1 MVPDGSCALKL
12 PPFEYASPG
21 TVDDAVALLA
31 ERDGEAS
38 VLAGGQ
44 SLVPLMALRLA
55 RPELLVDI
63 NRVAGLD
70 RVERVDGHVV
80 IGACVR
86 HAELERGSGESAAVP
101 LLARAAPLIGHFQIR
116 NRGTLCGALT
126 HADAAAEWPTVAVT
140 LDAEIEVRSASGVRW
155 IPATEFFLGPFM
167 TALEPGDLVTSV
179 RFPVWSPGAGFAI
192 EEFARRSGD
201 FAIAGVA
208 CGIEVDGGR
217 VSRCAIG
224 LLGMASAAR
233 RADTAER
240 AILGAAVTELDP
252 EELGRLALADA
263 EPPTDIHASS
273 RYRRRVGAALTTRA
287 LATALKEAS
296 RA

>member
-126 HADAAAEWPTVAVT
+126 HADAAAEWPLVAVT
-140 LDAEIEVRSASGVRW
+140 LDAVVELRSAARSRTV
-155 IPATEFFLGPFM
+155 PARDFFAGPFM
-167 TALEPGDLVTSV
+167 TAREADELVVAV
-179 RFPVWSPGAGFAI
+179 RFPVWA
-192 EEFARRSGD
+192 
-201 FAIAGVA
+201 
-208 CGIEVDGGR
+208 
-217 VSRCAIG
+217 
-224 LLGMASAAR
+224 
-233 RADTAER
+233 
-240 AILGAAVTELDP
+240 
-252 EELGRLALADA
+252 
-263 EPPTDIHASS
+263 
-273 RYRRRVGAALTTRA
+273 
-287 LATALKEAS
+287 
-296 RA
+296 

>member
-55 RPELLVDI
+55 RPELLVEI

-86 HAELERGSGESAAVP
+86 HAELERDGGAAAAVP

-116 NRGTLCGALT
+116 NRGTLCGALA

-140 LDAEIEVRSASGVRW
+140 LDAEIEIRNAGGVRW
-155 IPATEFFLGPFM
+155 VPAREFFLGPFM
-167 TALEPGDLVTSV
+167 TAVEPGDFVISA
-179 RFPVWSPGAGFAI
+179 RFPVWSSGAGFAI

-201 FAIAGVA
+201 FAIAGAA
-208 CGIEVDGGR
+208 CGIEVEDGR

-224 LLGMASAAR
+224 LLGLASAPV
-233 RADTAER
+233 RAATAEQ
-240 AILGAAVTELDP
+240 AMLGAAVDELDLDD
-252 EELGRLALADA
+252 LGRLSVADT
-263 EPPTDIHASS
+263 EPPT
-273 RYRRRVGAALTTRA
+273 
-287 LATALKEAS
+287 
-296 RA
+296 